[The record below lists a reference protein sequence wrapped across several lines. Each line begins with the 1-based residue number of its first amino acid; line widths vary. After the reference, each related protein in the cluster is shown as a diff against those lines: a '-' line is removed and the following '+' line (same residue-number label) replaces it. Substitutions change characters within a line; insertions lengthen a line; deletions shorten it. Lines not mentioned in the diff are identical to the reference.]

1 MSRFAV
7 IPPVPYIGVPPW
19 EVQTIG
25 AMVQNVNLLTANQEL
40 DSLTTQAVLRSTY
53 NVENIVPTAIPVVME
68 KLPYK
73 QLSAATIPS
82 YGPGVIYNSNA
93 AALPSLVNQC
103 VLASDMDK
111 MISEITELRNAV
123 NNIIQQ
129 LVK

>member
-1 MSRFAV
+1 MSRFAI

-40 DSLTTQAVLRSTY
+40 DSLTTQAALRSTY
-53 NVENIVPTAIPVVME
+53 NVGNVVPTAIPVVME
-68 KLPYK
+68 NLPNNPM
-73 QLSAATIPS
+73 SGRTIIS
-82 YGPGVIYNSNA
+82 YGDGAVYDSNA
-93 AALPSLVNQC
+93 ATYPGLVSQC

-111 MISEITELRNAV
+111 MILEIADLRSAV